1 MFTVKEAVQ
10 FAESSRWNICCAI
23 FGGYLAVLAII
34 DIRKRKLNLLIL
46 TAGFLFIPAGV
57 LCGGRTPV
65 VYLAAGAAV
74 GVIFLGVSRV
84 TKQAFGYGD
93 SILIIIIGGFL
104 GFWDIL
110 SLLGGAFTLA
120 AVFSLILLIKSRFH
134 RKDSF
139 PFVPFLAAAYI
150 GGMAVGIY

>member
-1 MFTVKEAVQ
+1 MFTIKEAVQ
-10 FAESSRWNICCAI
+10 FAESSRWNICCVI
-23 FGGYLAVLAII
+23 FGGYLAVLAVI
-34 DIRKRKLNLLIL
+34 DIRKRKLDLLIL

-57 LCGGRTPV
+57 LCGGRTPA

-74 GVIFLGVSRV
+74 GVVFLGISRV

-110 SLLGGAFTLA
+110 SLLAGAFTLA
-120 AVFSLILLIKSRFH
+120 AVFSLILLIQRRFR
-134 RKDSF
+134 RKDCF